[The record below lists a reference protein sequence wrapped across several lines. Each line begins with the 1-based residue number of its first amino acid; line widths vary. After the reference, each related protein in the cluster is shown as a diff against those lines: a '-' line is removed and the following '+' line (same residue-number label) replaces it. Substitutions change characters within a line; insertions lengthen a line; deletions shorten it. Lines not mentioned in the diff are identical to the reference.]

1 MENYAALK
9 NAKFKKVA
17 FKIVFE
23 KKGKQ
28 KNGLTEMN
36 IHNYLFLTDY
46 LFIICPTPR
55 IADGK
60 QINKQKKKG
69 KYFRHCRLSIVC

>member
-1 MENYAALK
+1 MNDIKHYRENKMNYKMESYAVLK

-28 KNGLTEMN
+28 KNGLTVMN
-36 IHNYLFLTDY
+36 IHNYL
-46 LFIICPTPR
+46 
-55 IADGK
+55 
-60 QINKQKKKG
+60 
-69 KYFRHCRLSIVC
+69 V

>member
-1 MENYAALK
+1 MEKAQNNLMLEVEDLLDENDKDEYDFAEGAAMK
-9 NAKFKKVA
+9 AVPS
-17 FKIVFE
+17 V
-23 KKGKQ
+23 
-28 KNGLTEMN
+28 
-36 IHNYLFLTDY
+36 YLFLTDY

-60 QINKQKKKG
+60 QINKQKKNG